1 MSPSLKAWPETRF
14 SAQRRMSLTRLFRA
28 TADGQCQGAGHHGG
42 PPMSDFIGSM
52 LSEDFME

>member
-14 SAQRRMSLTRLFRA
+14 SAQQRMSFTRLSRPRLMASARA
-28 TADGQCQGAGHHGG
+28 PVTMAA